1 MASAVN
7 LDSDPS
13 YREQHIAEERP
24 NTAFRNRVA
33 LTEYTVERLAPPLT
47 VVETLPKQVDL
58 EAQRREEGANSRLA
72 GCWSVQALQSLLLVQ
87 VAQKLYSFSP
97 PTKFARQR
105 CKTLLRQIWVCG
117 ECIDIPRLLVC
128 SVALLTKLLAELLLA
143 GLARAYFV
151 RIFDSFSHWAAPV
164 EQARPSPACAE

>member
-13 YREQHIAEERP
+13 YREQHIAEEWP

-33 LTEYTVERLAPPLT
+33 LIEYAVERLAPPRT

-58 EAQRREEGANSRLA
+58 EAQRREEGANGRLA

-87 VAQKLYSFSP
+87 VAQKLYGFST
-97 PTKFARQR
+97 PTQFARQPR
-105 CKTLLRQIWVCG
+105 KTLMRQIWVCD
-117 ECIDIPRLLVC
+117 ECIEIPRLLVC
-128 SVALLTKLLAELLLA
+128 DIALLTKLVAELLLA
-143 GLARAYFV
+143 GLARTYFV
-151 RIFDSFSHWAAPV
+151 GIFDSFSHWAAPV